1 MSIMRSLLISLLALV
16 LLATGAS
23 TLAGSA
29 SAQAAPTKAAS
40 AKQQVVFYQLGS
52 EPALMRPKKI
62 FTAFN
67 SSPTYKK
74 LQWKKWG
81 TKHAVAKGVFDDTC
95 ASCGGGKYKGK
106 VYFNGFKKCADAGTT
121 VYRKARGTYRVD
133 GELKRIKLYSNCP
146 NPS

>member
-1 MSIMRSLLISLLALV
+1 MSTIRSGFIALLALIV
-16 LLATGAS
+16 LASGAALMS
-23 TLAGSA
+23 TS
-29 SAQAAPTKAAS
+29 SAQAAPVKAAS

-95 ASCGGGKYKGK
+95 ASCGGGKHKGK
-106 VYFNGFKKCADAGTT
+106 VYFNGFKTCADAGTT

-133 GELKRIKLYSNCP
+133 GELKRITLYSNCP